1 MALRRRKRDP
11 AEPPRFYVYISDAK
25 VDMLLGQIPAGLL
38 ERLAAEVTVDLKIL
52 SVKVAT
58 RDAPETRFSRVA
70 LVTRFLQDQNL
81 VGRASDSAQYFAT
94 EASPMRWGL
103 IGRNDITGA
112 AGIAYFTGDS
122 DSARV
127 FLTGSPHHI
136 LGFVPAANVDHGQP
150 GSYAP
155 SLNLFWDVYQDW
167 DEPPEGPLHFD
178 IAEDFRKNL
187 RRPVEDLS
195 FIARRIY
202 QHTDGSGTLRVLG
215 SPIWVAASPAPA
227 TTAGTKDP

>member
-136 LGFVPAANVDHGQP
+136 LGFVPSQMSITDSRVP
-150 GSYAP
+150 T
-155 SLNLFWDVYQDW
+155 
-167 DEPPEGPLHFD
+167 
-178 IAEDFRKNL
+178 
-187 RRPVEDLS
+187 RRP
-195 FIARRIY
+195 
-202 QHTDGSGTLRVLG
+202 
-215 SPIWVAASPAPA
+215 
-227 TTAGTKDP
+227 